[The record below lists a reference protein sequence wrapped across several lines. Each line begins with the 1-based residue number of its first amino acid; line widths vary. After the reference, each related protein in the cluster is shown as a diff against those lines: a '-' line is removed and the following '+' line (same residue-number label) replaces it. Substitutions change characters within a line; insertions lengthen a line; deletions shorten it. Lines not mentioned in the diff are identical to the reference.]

1 MEAIMMGCLKIMCP
15 KELDSSIGLMGWNL
29 VASGKKAYSK
39 GWECRYIKMVDNSKE
54 YGKMESGKNGYD
66 LLILYY
72 IQKFVFII

>member
-1 MEAIMMGCLKIMCP
+1 
-15 KELDSSIGLMGWNL
+15 

-66 LLILYY
+66 LLILNY